1 MRRIDISGQRFGRL
15 IALDFVP
22 GNGTDRRGKW
32 ICLCDCGNFC
42 RETDSNLAGG
52 RTVSCGC
59 KKKLQAGRMNR
70 THGLSNSR
78 LYSIWCNMKSRT
90 SNPDVPCFSFY
101 GGRGIGVCSEW
112 QDSFE
117 AFNSWAVSHGYA
129 DNLTL
134 DRIDNDGDY
143 SPENCRWVTMKEQA
157 QNRRPRERQ
166 AAI

>member
-32 ICLCDCGNFC
+32 ICLCDCGNFY
-42 RETDSNLAGG
+42 RETYSNLTGG

-59 KKKLQAGRMNR
+59 KRKAQAGQMNH
-70 THGLSNSR
+70 THGLSKSR
-78 LYSIWCNMKSRT
+78 LYSIWSNMKSRT
-90 SNPDVPCFSFY
+90 SNPGVPCFSSY

-112 QDSFE
+112 QNSFE
-117 AFNSWAVSHGYA
+117 PFYSWAVSHGYA

-134 DRIDNDGDY
+134 DRINNDGDY

-157 QNRRPRERQ
+157 QNRRHPGRRVM
-166 AAI
+166 A